1 MEFILASGNQHKAQE
16 FDELFDHRIIK
27 ICSACKSVDV
37 IEDGNNYYENALKK
51 AKAYYDVFKKPVV
64 SDDSG
69 VDVVALPNDLG
80 IYSARFG
87 GENINFNERIEF
99 LLKKMQP
106 FVGEERRASFTCV
119 LCFYLSPDEIY
130 YFSGKITGLLDTQPR
145 GDQGFGY
152 DPVFIPDELKQ
163 KDLTYAMAPDW
174 KKDNSHRA
182 KACKKA
188 QDFFSQTHCQSKKST
203 I

>member
-16 FDELFDHRIIK
+16 FDELFDSKIIK
-27 ICSACKSVDV
+27 IIPAPKSIDI
-37 IEDGNNYYENALKK
+37 IEDGTNYYENALKK
-51 AKAYYDVFKKPVV
+51 AKGYYDIFKTPVM

-69 VDVVALPNDLG
+69 VDVEALPGELG

-87 GENINFNERIEF
+87 GEKISFPERIE
-99 LLKKMQP
+99 LLLEKMRTFSGQ
-106 FVGEERRASFTCV
+106 ERRASFTCV
-119 LCFYLSPDEIY
+119 LCFYQNPDEIY
-130 YFSGKITGLLDTQPR
+130 YFTGKIRGLLDTRSR

-152 DPVFIPDELKQ
+152 DPVFIPDELME